1 MGAIK
6 KTLFFGGLM
15 SAGLVWLTGTKKG
28 KEVRDQLLDH
38 SAAIYVSVKKKIQKI
53 DKQYNVSKA
62 QYVKLAKETLNEY
75 FEKHPVP
82 GAIKDLV
89 QKVVVSQWENLKEEA
104 GEKIADTK
112 KVAKKVMKKTKKSL
126 KKA

>member
-1 MGAIK
+1 
-6 KTLFFGGLM
+6 M